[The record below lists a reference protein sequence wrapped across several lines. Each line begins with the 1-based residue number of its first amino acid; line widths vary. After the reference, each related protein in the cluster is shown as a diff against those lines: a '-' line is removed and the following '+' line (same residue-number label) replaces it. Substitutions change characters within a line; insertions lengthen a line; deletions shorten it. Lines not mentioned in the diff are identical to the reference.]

1 MIIRLSQKLAK
12 KLKVGPLTAMPS
24 DENPYADWSAHLFT
38 ADRTQYII
46 LANTQSLYSVVMYGK
61 GINDDSRFIGRAL
74 DNIREFMEGDGQA
87 FAYQRFIAPAGG
99 SVRFAK
105 ALNRSVTGSMNDL
118 IKFAKHGLIEQELSP
133 YDVGFNLNQ
142 IPMSALRYQ
151 QPREAFKT
159 LASRGKPPSS
169 PKELSE
175 SAPEPQQSEAKALGT
190 TISVPFTYAQRKAI
204 SEILPEIADRLK
216 LGENKARA
224 IPFTCDELETIRQRA
239 EAAISTAE
247 NGMKR
252 NSFRHIV
259 EGTTKAIEESQGTG
273 SIPKSERLYQFKIT
287 LLESEPP
294 IWRRIQV
301 KNCTLD
307 KLHEHIQTAM
317 GWTNSH
323 LHQFEIDG
331 VIYGDPELLYE
342 GWQDETP
349 PIDSLNTR
357 ISQIVPEDGKRY
369 SFRYEYDFGDDWQH
383 EVLFEGC
390 LRAEKKVRYP
400 LCVEGE
406 RVCPPEDVGGIWGY
420 AEFLEA
426 LADPNHEQHD
436 GFVEWAGPFDSE
448 DFDVEKATKAMRRGL
463 PDWRQ
468 YR

>member
-204 SEILPEIADRLK
+204 S
-216 LGENKARA
+216 
-224 IPFTCDELETIRQRA
+224 
-239 EAAISTAE
+239 
-247 NGMKR
+247 
-252 NSFRHIV
+252 
-259 EGTTKAIEESQGTG
+259 
-273 SIPKSERLYQFKIT
+273 
-287 LLESEPP
+287 
-294 IWRRIQV
+294 
-301 KNCTLD
+301 
-307 KLHEHIQTAM
+307 
-317 GWTNSH
+317 
-323 LHQFEIDG
+323 
-331 VIYGDPELLYE
+331 
-342 GWQDETP
+342 
-349 PIDSLNTR
+349 
-357 ISQIVPEDGKRY
+357 
-369 SFRYEYDFGDDWQH
+369 
-383 EVLFEGC
+383 
-390 LRAEKKVRYP
+390 
-400 LCVEGE
+400 
-406 RVCPPEDVGGIWGY
+406 
-420 AEFLEA
+420 
-426 LADPNHEQHD
+426 
-436 GFVEWAGPFDSE
+436 
-448 DFDVEKATKAMRRGL
+448 
-463 PDWRQ
+463 
-468 YR
+468 